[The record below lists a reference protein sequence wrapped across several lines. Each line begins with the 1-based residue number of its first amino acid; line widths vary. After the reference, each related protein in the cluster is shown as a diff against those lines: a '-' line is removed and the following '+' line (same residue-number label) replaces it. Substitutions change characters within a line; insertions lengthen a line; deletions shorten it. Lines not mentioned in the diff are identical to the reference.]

1 MSEIVE
7 MQVTEEKAAGMEEMR
22 IENRV
27 MLTKVYVGSGNEFI
41 LLSGN
46 DISMI
51 DRFVAAGDDLEA
63 LVLDLEQKEKGIG
76 EKEHRKMAELR
87 LEFSQKATEIMDGV
101 LGSGSTRK
109 FFSDVYESIPDF
121 MPDIEAF
128 MDFWDSLIPVIEK
141 LSDHK
146 VKLEKLAS
154 RRRMERYQP
163 QDHKK
168 PQRKGTK

>member
-1 MSEIVE
+1 M
-7 MQVTEEKAAGMEEMR
+7 
-22 IENRV
+22 
-27 MLTKVYVGSGNEFI
+27 
-41 LLSGN
+41 
-46 DISMI
+46 
-51 DRFVAAGDDLEA
+51 
-63 LVLDLEQKEKGIG
+63 
-76 EKEHRKMAELR
+76 
-87 LEFSQKATEIMDGV
+87 

-154 RRRMERYQP
+154 RRRMEKYQP